1 MTGGAW
7 IDRRPRA
14 GRARAEAGF
23 TLVELVLVVV
33 VASVAMF
40 PIAMMFAT
48 ATADAPEAQ
57 IATQAVFLA
66 QERIEAVLA
75 DRAAPSRG
83 FAWITSA
90 NYPPEPTI
98 PGFPGFSRTVS
109 VSADSTWQGVTFRH
123 VRVTVT
129 HGAIGSVS
137 LDTWV
142 TP

>member
-1 MTGGAW
+1 MSGGAS
-7 IDRRPRA
+7 IDRTRGARTPRRD
-14 GRARAEAGF
+14 GGF
-23 TLVELVLVVV
+23 TLVELVLVIV
-33 VASVAMF
+33 VAGVAMF

-48 ATADAPEAQ
+48 ATADAPQAQ

-66 QERIEAVLA
+66 QERMESILA

-83 FAWITSA
+83 FAWITA
-90 NYPPEPTI
+90 AHYPPEPTI
-98 PGFPGFSRTVS
+98 AGFPGFSRSVS